1 MWNMYKN
8 SILQQKCKF
17 RVCFFISCDEYY
29 VTKASIGVLEIAV
42 KLFIIFKNNNL
53 LFSNTLLVSANRNSC
68 SCVSDNSVVTRF
80 YASFSRGNKQS
91 IKHKLPIKF
100 RLEQLLVSN

>member
-1 MWNMYKN
+1 MEHV
-8 SILQQKCKF
+8 QKYYITTKVQISF
-17 RVCFFISCDEYY
+17 LFISCDKHY
-29 VTKASIGVLEIAV
+29 VTKVSIGVLEIAV
-42 KLFIIFKNNNL
+42 KSSVTFKGNNL

-80 YASFSRGNKQS
+80 YASFSRGNKQR